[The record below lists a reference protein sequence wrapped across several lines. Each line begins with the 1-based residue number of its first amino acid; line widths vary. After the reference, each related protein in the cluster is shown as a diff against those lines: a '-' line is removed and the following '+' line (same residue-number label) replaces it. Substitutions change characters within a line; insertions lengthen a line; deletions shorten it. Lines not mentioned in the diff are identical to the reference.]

1 LQNVIFHVFFIP
13 LQQTHYASS
22 VRSLYE
28 KDGDPPTSFEMASE
42 IAAEAA
48 QNTNVVWMI
57 EFQEHLVERLYKKMI
72 SLVDDDAVK
81 DPWIEPT
88 EEREADE
95 ENS

>member
-1 LQNVIFHVFFIP
+1 MKKMETRLRV
-13 LQQTHYASS
+13 L
-22 VRSLYE
+22 
-28 KDGDPPTSFEMASE
+28 EMASE

-57 EFQEHLVERLYKKMI
+57 EFQEQLVERLYKKMI